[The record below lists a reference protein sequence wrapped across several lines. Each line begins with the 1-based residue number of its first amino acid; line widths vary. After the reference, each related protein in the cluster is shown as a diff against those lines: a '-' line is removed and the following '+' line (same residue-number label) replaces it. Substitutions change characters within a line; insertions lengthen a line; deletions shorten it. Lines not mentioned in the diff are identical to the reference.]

1 MKEIAE
7 ILKEKGLKVTPQ
19 RLAIYSML
27 KNTTSHPTAEKIYNT
42 ITKHNPSISLAT
54 VYKTLDCFVS
64 YGLVKELNITCEYSN
79 YDANTVNH
87 QHIMCT
93 CCKRVFDL
101 DTIDDSAIKKAVADK
116 TGFIVDDEQVVFYG
130 ICPECQKKN
139 SN

>member
-42 ITKHNPSISLAT
+42 IT
-54 VYKTLDCFVS
+54 
-64 YGLVKELNITCEYSN
+64 NITCEYSN

>member
-1 MKEIAE
+1 MKEIAA

-42 ITKHNPSISLAT
+42 VTQYNPSISLAT

-79 YDANTVNH
+79 YDANTINH

-93 CCKRVFDL
+93 RCKRVFDL
-101 DTIDDSAIKKAVADK
+101 DTFDDTARKKSVSEK

-130 ICPECQKKN
+130 ICPDCQKQEMN
-139 SN
+139 